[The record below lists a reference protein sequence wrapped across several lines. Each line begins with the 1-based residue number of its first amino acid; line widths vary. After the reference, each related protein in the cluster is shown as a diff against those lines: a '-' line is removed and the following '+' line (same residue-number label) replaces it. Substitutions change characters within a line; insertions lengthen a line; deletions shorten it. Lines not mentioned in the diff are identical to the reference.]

1 MASFPSTLPPVPS
14 EIDSYVRWWLANLP
28 TTTMSMA
35 DMLVIIEMN
44 IAKYPDDL
52 CKITYHT
59 TVDVLRWLIRSTAK
73 GSADTAGSGAV
84 KSRKEVAGRKEIT
97 ISYDVGNTSGAVAG
111 WDKVLE
117 DLLANPTTIGCNP
130 LPEAS
135 DTTGLVLIGGVN
147 MDSYIANLDDP
158 TTRNGFDIN
167 VSQVIDRRPT
177 ARERRRAC
185 VKFY

>member
-1 MASFPSTLPPVPS
+1 MDVASLNEFVRFVLGGLSTTILDDVTLNKIIQS
-14 EIDSYVRWWLANLP
+14 VLDSGLA
-28 TTTMSMA
+28 TTECQEKFYSVKQT
-35 DMLVIIEMN
+35 
-44 IAKYPDDL
+44 
-52 CKITYHT
+52 
-59 TVDVLRWLIRSTAK
+59 LIYL
-73 GSADTAGSGAV
+73 DTKQAAGNAATGGSGAV
-84 KSRKEVAGRKEIT
+84 VKRRESVGKKLVEVT
-97 ISYDVGNTSGAVAG
+97 YDSGTGGVVSSWGN
-111 WDKVLE
+111 VL
-117 DLLANPTTIGCNP
+117 DDFLANPKDYLLCVPFPVT
-130 LPEAS
+130 S